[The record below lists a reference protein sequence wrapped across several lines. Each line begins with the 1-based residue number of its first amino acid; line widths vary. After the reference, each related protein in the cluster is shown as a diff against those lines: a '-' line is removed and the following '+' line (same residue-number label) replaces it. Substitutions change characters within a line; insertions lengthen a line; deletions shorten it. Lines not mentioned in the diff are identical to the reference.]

1 MPSNWKF
8 EIALQVAL
16 LFTATQATG
25 KDFGSMGQVFQI
37 EEESI
42 LDFMKRSMLQQEI
55 DQMSLKIKKI
65 IVEKAKNP
73 LSVKG
78 IQNAEKYRSFILDLS
93 FKVEKD
99 IKDSKGTLIA
109 KAGTKINPLEKV
121 DLESGLLFLDG
132 SDERQISWARQ
143 QDGNFKWILV
153 RGRPTEL
160 EEQEQR
166 PVYFDQ
172 GGHYT
177 TRFKIENI
185 PAKVTQEGHFLHVE
199 EMVL

>member
-1 MPSNWKF
+1 
-8 EIALQVAL
+8 
-16 LFTATQATG
+16 
-25 KDFGSMGQVFQI
+25 MGQVFPI

-42 LDFMKRSMLQQEI
+42 LDFMKRNMPQQKI

-65 IVEKAKNP
+65 ILEKARNP

-78 IQNAEKYRSFILDLS
+78 ILSAQKYRSFILDLS

-109 KAGTKINPLEKV
+109 KAGTKINPLEKINL
-121 DLESGLLFLDG
+121 DSGLLFLDG
-132 SDERQISWARQ
+132 SDERQISWARL

-153 RGRPTEL
+153 KGKPTEL
-160 EEQEQR
+160 EEQERR

-177 TRFKIENI
+177 ARFKIENV
-185 PAKVTQEGHFLHVE
+185 PAKVTQEGYFLHVE
-199 EMVL
+199 ELVLQSGRGTP